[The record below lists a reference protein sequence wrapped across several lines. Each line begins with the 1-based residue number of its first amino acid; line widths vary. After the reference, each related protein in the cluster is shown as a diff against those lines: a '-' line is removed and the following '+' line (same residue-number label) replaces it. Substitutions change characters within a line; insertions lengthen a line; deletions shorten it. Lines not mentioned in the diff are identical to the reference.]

1 MPKLISHQQ
10 LTESPWVVLDD
21 GQPAPASHYL
31 LPLERWLTSREV
43 AADGAPFGV
52 VIDGDQPLDTLVD
65 SLAELPVIAINFPKF
80 TDGRGFS
87 TARLLRGRHH
97 YRGELCARGDI
108 FRDQLHFLSR
118 CGFDSFELPDSAD
131 ASWLES
137 LSEFTQSYQAA
148 VR

>member
-1 MPKLISHQQ
+1 MPKLISQQQ
-10 LTESPWVVLDD
+10 LIDSPWVVLDAE
-21 GQPAPASHYL
+21 QPAPTSHYL
-31 LPLERWLTSREV
+31 LPLERWLANREV

-52 VIDGDQPLDTLVD
+52 VIDGDQPLDALAD
-65 SLAELPVIAINFPKF
+65 SLAELPLIAINFPKF

-87 TARLLRGRHH
+87 TARLLRGRHG

-108 FRDQLHFLSR
+108 FRDQLQFLSR

-137 LSEFTQSYQAA
+137 LGDFTQSYQAA
-148 VR
+148 AR